1 VLIKALRG
9 SWHSL
14 KTLSFSELQPVTLNY
29 KDWYKD
35 LVYVLDDSEL
45 GRFANDHTNLR
56 ETPNASIVETYD
68 DHKDPTLRLGLFL
81 HGNDHGAGHI
91 YVSYGDGFDLPDEQ
105 VYDKDEN
112 IFAKHLPGKAT
123 STLEV
128 DYWAASALVKE
139 FATASQHRES
149 AQMQVVVVDDEGE
162 EDAENEGEEDEQDP
176 HLAAAE
182 PAEKEEEDQ
191 EAEVED
197 GFKEVSQIMTNSN
210 DRVRRR
216 RKIVSY
222 KEASDNDDAAPAEE
236 AVEDYDEYQEASDSP
251 FAGDESPAEKPK
263 KIKKRKKPASVQRT
277 QHSNIT
283 RFHIYTHTHTHAHR
297 NRLRLARP
305 PRSHRRYST
314 YTPQSP
320 TSHTHTHRHSHCRKI
335 RRVPRSPRSPRRMRR
350 PARRRAPEGSS
361 TARPAT

>member
-210 DRVRRR
+210 RVRRR
-216 RKIVSY
+216 RKTKSVSY

-236 AVEDYDEYQEASDSP
+236 ADEDYDEYQEASDP
-251 FAGDESPAEKPK
+251 GDESPAEQPK
-263 KIKKRKKPASVQRT
+263 NIKKRKKPASVQRT